1 MRYIKITVELIRAT
15 GIDGNWLFVRIPFN
29 NGRELFTVAH
39 SN

>member
-15 GIDGNWLFVRIPFN
+15 GIDGNWLFVRIPYN
-29 NGRELFTVAH
+29 EGTQLTTVAH